1 MGFTVIALAV
11 FGFAVGVVFR
21 LKVLLPILAVTLV
34 GSVIFALM
42 SRYGSVDTILTV
54 FIVQIII
61 QGGYFFGT
69 IARSF
74 FSGNQRM
81 RPIL

>member
-34 GSVIFALM
+34 GSVIFALI

>member
-1 MGFTVIALAV
+1 MGFTVIALAI

-34 GSVIFALM
+34 ASVVFALVH
-42 SRYGSVDTILTV
+42 RYGAMDTILTV
-54 FIVQIII
+54 ITVQMVI

-74 FSGNQRM
+74 FSGSQRM